1 MKPAALGWLPD
12 PTGRYE
18 YRYWDGSD
26 WCDDVFDDGLMFRDP
41 FSLGSLPA
49 PRRSSRRWAPR
60 LIGSGVLAAG
70 VAASV
75 AFAIVPVTG
84 GGTETAGDSPRDST
98 TTTSRPSSSSSTSQ
112 VAGSS
117 STTAAASAAG
127 PVQPGPG
134 PSSTTATSA
143 PAGGGGE
150 GGGGDADAQEVV
162 DSIAEGL
169 VASGMG
175 MMSPDQAECF
185 AQGLVDGLGV
195 DRIREMGMESGD
207 IMAMNN
213 AMTSLTPEEQMALS
227 NAMTACGPP
236 SAPPA

>member
-1 MKPAALGWLPD
+1 VKPAALGWLPD

-26 WCDDVFDDGLMFRDP
+26 WCPDVFDDGLMFRDP
-41 FSLGSLPA
+41 FSLGSLP
-49 PRRSSRRWAPR
+49 PPRRRSSRRWAPR

-84 GGTETAGDSPRDST
+84 GGTETAGDSPRDSST
-98 TTTSRPSSSSSTSQ
+98 TTRPSSSSSTSQ

-117 STTAAASAAG
+117 STTAATTPAG
-127 PVQPGPG
+127 PGLAGPG
-134 PSSTTATSA
+134 SSSTTATSA
-143 PAGGGGE
+143 PAGGGG
-150 GGGGDADAQEVV
+150 GGGNDADTQDIV
-162 DSIAEGL
+162 DSIAQGL

-175 MMSPDQAECF
+175 MMPPDQAECF

-195 DRIREMGMESGD
+195 DRIRELGMESGD
-207 IMAMNN
+207 IMAMNT